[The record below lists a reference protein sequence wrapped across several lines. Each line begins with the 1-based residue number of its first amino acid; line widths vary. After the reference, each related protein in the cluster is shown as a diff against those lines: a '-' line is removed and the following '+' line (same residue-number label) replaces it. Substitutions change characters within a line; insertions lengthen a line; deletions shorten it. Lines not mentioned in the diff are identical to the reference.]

1 MIEIK
6 NLNKSYGNK
15 VIFKNLNLTLDM
27 GMYKIEGVNGLGKST
42 LLEILSGNDLEY
54 SGNILINRKKYTA
67 NQLKQ
72 RICFITQED
81 LLIEELS
88 GGENINLFASYI
100 DEEYLKK
107 LSSKFKVEKIID
119 YKVCNL
125 SGGEKQKIKNIIG
138 FLSTKN
144 ILIFDEPTNNLDEE
158 SIKIFYQELDQI
170 KEKMILLVTHNEV
183 GKEIK
188 KISLEKENFEYISE
202 QNDKQ
207 KIIVEKKKLNI
218 KNGLKII
225 FSTSKNFLVI
235 ITALSLF
242 LIIFSKI
249 ILGQVYEIQNNYDS
263 VTGGID
269 SNVVVLSNERD
280 SNYCNIPENMETC
293 YNEQINFS
301 QDDVAKIKEIEEV
314 TKVEGYNYPINLS
327 FPNMDNEMNRV
338 NFQFDIEDSKYELY
352 IDKDLYMNTLDSFD
366 DDKKEL
372 SVSGNIL
379 VFPKEISEK
388 LGIIASYTNVE
399 RMLLGEFP
407 EDETEEVM
415 IDEQLAVYAATKL
428 NLKSINEL
436 VGMEIQIPVYD
447 SNNNK
452 VTQNKEVSGIYVP
465 LKETSSK
472 IIYSYDENS
481 SGFQKFLLVNKTNKD
496 DMYSE
501 YFNYLSSNEYYKGEI
516 LSKEEF
522 KDVVDGDVQ
531 TIYAEF
537 KTDEAAEKFYYNVK
551 ESYPYLYVDSQVTY
565 KEGYFKDYY
574 EKTMK
579 RLVVILILN
588 ILIFIT
594 IYYLLM
600 KNHFNLKKQQIKRL
614 KRFDMKYKVLNNI
627 FLEISIAYVIAIIIS
642 YITIFKIL
650 NFYNIIAYLNFIII
664 FYFFTLLVSFLI
676 YKKV

>member
-88 GGENINLFASYI
+88 GGENINLFASHI

-107 LSSKFKVEKIID
+107 LLSKFKVEKIID

-144 ILIFDEPTNNLDEE
+144 ILIFDEPTNNLDEQ
-158 SIKIFYQELDQI
+158 SIKNFYQELDQI

-225 FSTSKNFLVI
+225 FSSSKNFLVI

-249 ILGQVYEIQNNYDS
+249 ILGQVYEIQKNYDS

-481 SGFQKFLLVNKTNKD
+481 SGFQKFLLVNETSKD
-496 DMYSE
+496 DMYTE

-522 KDVVDGDVQ
+522 KDVVEGDVQ

-579 RLVVILILN
+579 RLVVILN